1 MSSAQSANNG
11 DCRGVSYIDSVCIQS
26 MASVSFF
33 PIIMYQKSHSRRRYE
48 QINFLNMVML
58 LWVPK
63 EMANFS
69 AEYLT
74 TGFVDIVI

>member
-1 MSSAQSANNG
+1 MTPAQSANNG
-11 DCRGVSYIDSVCIQS
+11 NCRGVSYIDSVCIQS

-33 PIIMYQKSHSRRRYE
+33 PIITYQKSHSRRCYE

-63 EMANFS
+63 ETANFLD
-69 AEYLT
+69 EYLT
-74 TGFVDIVI
+74 TGFVDVVI